1 MFEVCEVLSIFSHL
15 LVGVAAKS
23 AAGDAFQFRHRLH
36 ALGKGRYRPFPAP
49 QRWST
54 VDLLFVTSVLDM
66 KNPNCVYVFK
76 GTVVMRFSTNFL
88 FGQKTLPGPH
98 ICKHAKTVSLN
109 LSRTSNFAIEY
120 LWVNEIF
127 FK

>member
-1 MFEVCEVLSIFSHL
+1 MRF
-15 LVGVAAKS
+15 AKFKVFFLTFWLELQPNQQPETPFNFGTGS
-23 AAGDAFQFRHRLH
+23 MHSEKAGTDRFRLRNAGL
-36 ALGKGRYRPFPAP
+36 
-49 QRWST
+49 
-54 VDLLFVTSVLDM
+54 DLLFVTSVLDM

-88 FGQKTLPGPH
+88 FGQKNLPGPH